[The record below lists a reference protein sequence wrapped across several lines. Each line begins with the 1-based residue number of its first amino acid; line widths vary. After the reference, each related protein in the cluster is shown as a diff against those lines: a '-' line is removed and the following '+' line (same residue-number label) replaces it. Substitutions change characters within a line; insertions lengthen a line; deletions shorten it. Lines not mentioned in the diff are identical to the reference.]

1 MYPYKIWLFNPDK
14 KKVRWIVISC
24 VACIEQT
31 VNALSLCAIICN
43 FLLNITSL
51 LSSSDKLWWTQ
62 QWCDGRWLRIGGV
75 VWVRNLILSGAML
88 NNRPGKW
95 IQGTAC
101 LPNVEQA
108 SQIFLEQRNRK
119 KSNAK
124 SLGSRK
130 ILVKS

>member
-1 MYPYKIWLFNPDK
+1 MMNSTMMCWKMTK
-14 KKVRWIVISC
+14 
-24 VACIEQT
+24 
-31 VNALSLCAIICN
+31 
-43 FLLNITSL
+43 
-51 LSSSDKLWWTQ
+51 
-62 QWCDGRWLRIGGV
+62 GRRSGRA
-75 VWVRNLILSGAML
+75 RNLILSGVML